1 MINDPTAHRQLDQ
14 QHPDAALAVALAR
27 LEASRA
33 GLRGIML
40 PPRRSRAPRSE
51 PPTGEGH
58 GDFWQWVP
66 DSLRGAIDQLSRLL
80 RKHPVASLVV
90 DAVGDWWQ
98 HHPVRAA
105 ASVAGS
111 EVAQAAGPLIRR
123 YPVAAVAIAA
133 LAGATLVASRP
144 WRWRVFGGSTR
155 PLHRRLAR
163 WMAAQVPLQAALG
176 TLIALLADQ
185 ARQAASRA
193 ARPDPAT
200 APAASA
206 AETSAPP

>member
-1 MINDPTAHRQLDQ
+1 MINDPTAQRLLDQ
-14 QHPDAALAVALAR
+14 QDPDAALAAALAR

-33 GLRGIML
+33 GLRDIML

-51 PPTGEGH
+51 RPAGNS
-58 GDFWQWVP
+58 DFWQWVP
-66 DSLRGAIDQLSRLL
+66 DSLRGGIDQLSRLL

-105 ASVAGS
+105 ASMAGS
-111 EVAQAAGPLIRR
+111 EVAQVAGPLIRR

-155 PLHRRLAR
+155 PLHRRLTR

-193 ARPDPAT
+193 ARPDSAAPPA
-200 APAASA
+200 APAE
-206 AETSAPP
+206 ETVPPP